1 MKNVITL
8 FTLLGCAA
16 GAGAQNWPSFRGAS
30 AEGTAAG
37 KPPVDWN
44 VNENKNIAWK
54 TPIPGLGLSSPI
66 VWGNTIYVTTA
77 VSSLGESKMVMKN
90 DGVVMAE
97 DQVQHTWRLMAIDR
111 RSGKVLWDR
120 AAHEGVP
127 SAKRHVKS
135 SFANATPVT
144 DGKYIVVLMAS
155 EALSAFDTKGKQLW
169 KKQLEP
175 VVNQSI
181 LDQSSSPIIYGK
193 TVILQNDR
201 SKRDSYL
208 AAFELATGKEVWRVT
223 RSEGMSWSTP
233 TIVRATNA
241 AGKPQDVLVTQT
253 GRFIRGIDPASGK
266 DLWQMAQ
273 NDPEPWDR
281 IPAPVQTK
289 ELVIVTG
296 GNPARPVF
304 AIRKSAAGDITLQ
317 KDQSSNQHI
326 AWTSTRGGSYMPTPL
341 VVGEQLFVLRENGV
355 LSAYRVGSGE
365 LLYQQRLGNGGYF
378 SASPVAAAGNL
389 YIANDDGEVFVVR
402 AGEKFEL
409 VKQNTMEEM
418 CFATPAIV
426 GDMMIV
432 RTRGHLYGISERR

>member
-1 MKNVITL
+1 MRK
-8 FTLLGCAA
+8 FTVLVGVLGCASFA
-16 GAGAQNWPSFRGAS
+16 SAQNWPSFRGAG
-30 AEGTAAG
+30 AEGIGAG
-37 KPPVDWN
+37 KPPVEWN
-44 VNENKNIAWK
+44 VNEKSNIAWK

-66 VWGNTIYVTTA
+66 VWGDTIYVTTA
-77 VSSLGESKMVMKN
+77 VSSQGESTLVMKN

-253 GRFIRGIDPASGK
+253 GRFIRGIDPATGK

-273 NDPEPWDR
+273 NDPQPWDR
-281 IPAPVQTK
+281 IPAPVATRDM
-289 ELVIVTG
+289 VIVTG

-304 AIRKSAAGDITLQ
+304 AIRKSAMGDITLQ
-317 KDQSSNQHI
+317 KDETSNQHV
-326 AWTSTRGGSYMPTPL
+326 AWSSTRGGAYMPTPI
-341 VVGEQLFVLRENGV
+341 VVGDLLFACKDNGILAAFDV
-355 LSAYRVGSGE
+355 KTGE
-365 LLYQQRLGNGGYF
+365 RKYAITWHQMVDSVDEGDILLQGTF
-378 SASPVAAAGNL
+378 DVAE
-389 YIANDDGEVFVVR
+389 DE
-402 AGEKFEL
+402 
-409 VKQNTMEEM
+409 
-418 CFATPAIV
+418 
-426 GDMMIV
+426 
-432 RTRGHLYGISERR
+432 TR